1 MSLLDWLKNGW
12 IEEHTTSK
20 REISDLLIAAARDL
34 KTSLQMD
41 LDTDWRFNIAYN
53 GALQIAAAALAA
65 TGYRARR
72 DAHHFRVIQSLRF
85 TIGAESELIDLL
97 DHFRQKRNRGT
108 YERAGMISDHEAQE
122 IQELAEVLRD
132 RTVPWLKLNHPELI
146 D

>member
-1 MSLLDWLKNGW
+1 MSLLDWLKNSW
-12 IEEHTTSK
+12 IDEHPTSK
-20 REISDLLIAAARDL
+20 REISDLLAASARDL
-34 KTSLQMD
+34 NTSLQID

-85 TIGAESELIDLL
+85 TIGAEPELVDLL

-108 YERAGMISDHEAQE
+108 YEKSGLISDHEAKE
-122 IQELAEVLRD
+122 MRELTEKLRD

>member
-12 IEEHTTSK
+12 IDEHPTSK
-20 REISDLLIAAARDL
+20 REISDLLAAAARDL

-41 LDTDWRFNIAYN
+41 LDTDWRYNIAYN

-72 DAHHFRVIQSLRF
+72 DSHHFRVIQSLRF
-85 TIGAESELIDLL
+85 TICAEPELIDLL

-122 IQELAEVLRD
+122 MRELAEILRD
-132 RTVPWLKLNHPELI
+132 RTVPCKWR
-146 D
+146 